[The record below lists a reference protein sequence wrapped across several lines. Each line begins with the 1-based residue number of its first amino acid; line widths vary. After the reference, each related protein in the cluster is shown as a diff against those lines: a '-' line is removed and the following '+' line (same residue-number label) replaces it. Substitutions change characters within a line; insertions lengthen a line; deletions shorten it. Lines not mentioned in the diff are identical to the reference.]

1 MSFETVKP
9 SDKCR
14 VGKVDFDV
22 KYGIPKRTREYR
34 QVMENLFRPPERK
47 ESHGV
52 ILAEPCRSIGIRVV
66 ESNMLSNRV

>member
-1 MSFETVKP
+1 MSSETVKP

-22 KYGIPKRTREYR
+22 KCGIPKRTREYR

-47 ESHGV
+47 ESYGV

-66 ESNMLSNRV
+66 ESNMLSIRV